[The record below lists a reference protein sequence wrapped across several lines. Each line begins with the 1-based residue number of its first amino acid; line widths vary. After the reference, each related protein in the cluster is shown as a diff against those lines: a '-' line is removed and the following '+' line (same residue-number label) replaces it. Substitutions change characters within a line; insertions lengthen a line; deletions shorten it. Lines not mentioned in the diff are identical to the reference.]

1 MDVLG
6 SAALAE
12 GGTFGS
18 LGVKRMGMAQHVQ
31 IIPTTLNY
39 NESVVYKSWKILMFP
54 ICCLP
59 SMVPSRLMELG
70 EA

>member
-18 LGVKRMGMAQHVQ
+18 LGVKRIGMAQHVQ

-39 NESVVYKSWKILMFP
+39 NESVVYKS
-54 ICCLP
+54 
-59 SMVPSRLMELG
+59 
-70 EA
+70 